1 MLGGSNH
8 DHVNLESE
16 RWSQFYGK
24 LQNEIPSQ
32 FFDIFFNDIRPL
44 EWSDE
49 KLVIASS
56 DGKILSHIKNRY
68 MHLLTAFAREVAH
81 KDVDVQLKIADKK
94 SNANVPG
101 KIRGKKYDSSNQI
114 NIFDEETISENRTTH
129 RESSKNYINTNYTFE
144 RFVKGPS
151 NEYAYMAVLGAA
163 QNPKKFHNPLYLF
176 GGVGLGKTHLMMAM
190 ANYITEHYPWMKVL
204 YVPSEAF
211 QNDIVEATQKK
222 TGFGYQAKYR
232 NADVLLIDDIQF
244 ISERADY
251 TQEQIFHIFNHL
263 YQNNKQIVI
272 SGDRPPQL
280 LATLKDRL
288 ISRFQSGLIVDVK
301 PPNLETREAILIKK
315 SLEMELKVPKEVLR
329 FIATHEKSQ
338 VRLLEAAL
346 IKLKFSSEMRKKEV
360 DMSMAHE
367 IVKEISREQKVN
379 ISVEDVLTE
388 VSSETGVKVDHILG
402 KGRIENVVWARHI
415 AMYLVRKVIP
425 ELTLLNVANA
435 FGRNDHTTVMNAEKK
450 IKTKL
455 DSDVKFSEMVDR
467 IYDILISKTKCI

>member
-8 DHVNLESE
+8 DLVNLESE
-16 RWSQFYGK
+16 RWSQFYNK
-24 LQNEIPSQ
+24 LQKEIPSQ
-32 FFDIFFNDIRPL
+32 FFEIFFNDIRPL
-44 EWSDE
+44 EWTEDRLIIS
-49 KLVIASS
+49 SS
-56 DGKILSHIKNRY
+56 DGKILTHIKNRY
-68 MHLLTAFAREVAH
+68 MHLITSFAREVAH
-81 KDVDVQLKIADKK
+81 KDIDVQLKIADKK
-94 SNANVPG
+94 KQTSSPSKG
-101 KIRGKKYDSSNQI
+101 RGKTRDHLDQL
-114 NIFDEETISENRTTH
+114 NIFNDNEIEDARNGY
-129 RESSKNYINTNYTFE
+129 RESCKNYINTNYTFE

-211 QNDIVEATQKK
+211 QNDIVEAAQKK
-222 TGFGYQAKYR
+222 TGLGYQARYR
-232 NADVLLIDDIQF
+232 SADVLLIDDIQF
-244 ISERADY
+244 ISERAEY

-272 SGDRPPQL
+272 SGDRPPQQ

-288 ISRFQSGLIVDVK
+288 ISRFQSGLIVDIK
-301 PPNLETREAILIKK
+301 PPNLETREAILRKK
-315 SLEMELKVPKEVLR
+315 SIEMELEVPKEVLR

-346 IKLKFSSEMRKKEV
+346 IKLKFSCEMKNKKV

-367 IVKEISREQKVN
+367 IVQEISQEQKVN
-379 ISVEDVLTE
+379 ISVDDILVE
-388 VSSETGVKVDHILG
+388 VARETGIKLDYILG
-402 KGRIENVVWARHI
+402 KSRLENVVWARHV
-415 AMYLVRKVIP
+415 AMYLVRRAIP

-450 IKTKL
+450 IKVKL
-455 DSDVKFSEMVDR
+455 DADSNFVEMIDR
-467 IYDILISKTKCI
+467 LYEVILSKTK

>member
-1 MLGGSNH
+1 MLGSSNH
-8 DHVNLESE
+8 DHINLESE

-24 LQNEIPSQ
+24 LQKEIPSQ

-44 EWSDE
+44 EWNED
-49 KLVIASS
+49 KLIIASS

-68 MHLLTAFAREVAH
+68 MNLLTTFAREVAH
-81 KDVDVQLKIADKK
+81 KDIDVQLKISDKK
-94 SNANVPG
+94 NSVNASS
-101 KIRGKKYDSSNQI
+101 KYRSKKQGIPDQF
-114 NIFDEETISENRTTH
+114 NIFEEEHSSDSRMNH

-190 ANYITEHYPWMKVL
+190 ANYIAEHYPWMKVL

-211 QNDIVEATQKK
+211 QNDIVEAAQKK
-222 TGFGYQAKYR
+222 TGLGYQAKYR

-272 SGDRPPQL
+272 SGDRPPQQ

-288 ISRFQSGLIVDVK
+288 ISRFQSGLIVDIK

-360 DMSMAHE
+360 DMSMANE

-379 ISVEDVLTE
+379 ISVDDVLME
-388 VSSETGVKVDHILG
+388 VSSESGVKPDHILG
-402 KGRIENVVWARHI
+402 KSRIESVVWARHI
-415 AMYLVRKVIP
+415 AMYLVRKVMP

-450 IKTKL
+450 VKIKL

-467 IYDILISKTKCI
+467 IYEILISKTKKT